1 MGAREFEIF
10 LTRIYVDV
18 AAREAFKANRRGEAL
33 RAGLS
38 EEECTA
44 LENTDLVDLEL
55 AARSYAHKRRS
66 KLKRAQAHSIAL
78 GWRTFCAALR
88 KMFHSLY

>member
-1 MGAREFEIF
+1 MSAREFEIF

-18 AAREAFKANRRGEAL
+18 AAREAFKANPRGEAR

-55 AARSYAHKRRS
+55 AARSYADKRRS
-66 KLKRAQAHSIAL
+66 KLKRAQAHLISL
-78 GWRTFCAALR
+78 GWRTFCAVLR
-88 KMFHSLY
+88 KMFRSLH

>member
-10 LTRIYVDV
+10 LTRIYMDV
-18 AAREAFKANRRGEAL
+18 AAREAFKANPRGQAL

-38 EEECTA
+38 EEESTA
-44 LENTDLVDLEL
+44 LENTDWVDLEL

-66 KLKRAQAHSIAL
+66 KLKRAQARSIFPC
-78 GWRTFCAALR
+78 WRTFCAALR
-88 KMFHSLY
+88 KIFLSLQ